1 MDAQLLVDQA
11 PVALPAPYWFIE
23 FFKCLGFTLHA
34 VPMNLWYAGL
44 LVALVVAVALGH
56 VSVTVDLPWDL
67 SSTPHFIPDA
77 AINRTQTITTPISIS
92 WPIAALATAGSV
104 LISAVAA
111 LIVLAV
117 PPAQPWSLLH
127 GE

>member
-1 MDAQLLVDQA
+1 MLIENLALAIGGTAVGLVLA
-11 PVALPAPYWFIE
+11 FVVAL
-23 FFKCLGFTLHA
+23 
-34 VPMNLWYAGL
+34 
-44 LVALVVAVALGH
+44 ALGH

-92 WPIAALATAGSV
+92 WLMAALATAGSIS
-104 LISAVAA
+104 ISAVAA
-111 LIVLAV
+111 LIVLAM